1 MTVKTSCV
9 LYCFQ
14 VQFAEN
20 VGDIYKVRVGF
31 GDDTTHDENWL
42 LDSVTSAV
50 SDILIAHV

>member
-1 MTVKTSCV
+1 VCFI
-9 LYCFQ
+9 LFQ

-31 GDDTTHDENWL
+31 ADDTTHDENWL

-50 SDILIAHV
+50 SDILIALV